1 MFWLSNCQNIFVI
14 YQYQNIN
21 QITFYNYNQSTCK
34 TYLVV
39 PALFPIIKLE
49 RNLISIQ
56 RNSGGKKH
64 PFRRDKTWIVIVV
77 VTVIVVVG
85 VVVIVYIII

>member
-1 MFWLSNCQNIFVI
+1 MI
-14 YQYQNIN
+14 YQYQNNN

-39 PALFPIIKLE
+39 PALFPIIKHE

-56 RNSGGKKH
+56 SNSGGKKH
-64 PFRRDKTWIVIVV
+64 PFRRDKTW
-77 VTVIVVVG
+77 TVIVVMIVI
-85 VVVIVYIII
+85 VFVVIVYIII